1 MASCFPDSGLY
12 AITRESGRGWHPVEA
27 VEAAIR
33 GGARLIQYREK
44 NDDDRKSTAI
54 ALLAVCR
61 RLGVPLIINDDIELA
76 RRIQADGVHL
86 GRDDGSIE
94 AARERLGPGAIIGVS
109 CYDSV
114 QRASSAERAGADY
127 VAFGRFFPSRT
138 KPAASLAR
146 VASLIEARRVIGI
159 PIAAIGGITPSNG
172 GELLRAGADF
182 LAVIDAVFGE
192 PDPEVAA
199 RDFAAL
205 FASIGH
211 GPPESH

>member
-1 MASCFPDSGLY
+1 MASCWPDSGLY
-12 AITRESGRGWHPVEA
+12 AITRESGHGWHPVEA

-44 NDDDRKSTAI
+44 RDEVRKSTAT

-61 RLGVPLIINDDIELA
+61 RLGVPLIVNDDIELA
-76 RRIQADGVHL
+76 RHIQADGVHL
-86 GRDDGSIE
+86 GRDDGSID
-94 AARERLGPGAIIGVS
+94 AARARLGPGAIVGVS

-114 QRASSAERAGADY
+114 QRACEAERAGADY

-138 KPAASLAR
+138 KPGAPLARLASL
-146 VASLIEARRVIGI
+146 SEARRVIGI

-172 GELLRAGADF
+172 GELLRAGADL

-192 PDPEVAA
+192 PDPEAAA
-199 RDFAAL
+199 RDFVAL
-205 FASIGH
+205 FASFSQGSA
-211 GPPESH
+211 ESH